1 MGWLGPVLSNAYLM
15 HKRGEIG
22 MVEGMDVAEMCQL
35 YAQAY

>member
-1 MGWLGPVLSNAYLM
+1 M